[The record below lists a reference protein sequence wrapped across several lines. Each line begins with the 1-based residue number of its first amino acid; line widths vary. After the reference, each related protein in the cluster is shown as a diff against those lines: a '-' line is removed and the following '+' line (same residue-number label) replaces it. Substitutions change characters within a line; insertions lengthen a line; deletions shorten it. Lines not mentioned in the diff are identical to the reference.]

1 MKRLLLL
8 VCGLFLTA
16 SVAFGQGNYLVQPG
30 DSLRI
35 EVLEDSN
42 LNRTVLVTPDG
53 RFAFPFA
60 GSLRASG
67 RTVEQ
72 IRRSVVASIKG
83 SFASEPT
90 VFVSVAA
97 LSPEDDEEEDEL
109 DTINVYFLGEV
120 NTPGLVLVEPGT
132 TFLQGLSQAGGFT
145 NFAATKRV
153 QLRRTDRRTGQQSV
167 TTINYRALS
176 EGASLSRSI
185 RLYDG
190 DVILIPERRLFE

>member
-1 MKRLLLL
+1 MKRLFFLI
-8 VCGLFLTA
+8 CGLMLTA
-16 SVAFGQGNYLVQPG
+16 STTFAQGNYFVQPG
-30 DSLRI
+30 DTLRI

-60 GSLRASG
+60 GTLRASG

-72 IRRSVVASIKG
+72 IRRSVIASIKD

-97 LSPEDDEEEDEL
+97 LRLPEEMEEEEPV
-109 DTINVYFLGEV
+109 TIDVYFLGEV
-120 NTPGLVLVEPGT
+120 NTPGLVSVEPGT

-153 QLRRTDRRTGQQSV
+153 QLRRTDSRTGQQTV

-176 EGASLSRSI
+176 EGAALSRSI

>member
-1 MKRLLLL
+1 MKRLLFL

-16 SVAFGQGNYLVQPG
+16 SAAFGQGNYLVQPG
-30 DSLRI
+30 DTLRI
-35 EVLEDSN
+35 EVLEDGN

-97 LSPEDDEEEDEL
+97 LDPTEDEEDEPP
-109 DTINVYFLGEV
+109 TINVYFLGEV

>member
-1 MKRLLLL
+1 
-8 VCGLFLTA
+8 
-16 SVAFGQGNYLVQPG
+16 
-30 DSLRI
+30 
-35 EVLEDSN
+35 VLEDST

-83 SFASEPT
+83 SCASEPT

-97 LSPEDDEEEDEL
+97 LRPEDDEEDEL